1 MIDLGVRGHSIANI
15 WINSYEAGLVPAE
28 VGQVFTDAEL
38 ITMAE

>member
-1 MIDLGVRGHSIANI
+1 MIDLGVRGHTIANM

-28 VGQVFTDAEL
+28 VGEIFSDAEL